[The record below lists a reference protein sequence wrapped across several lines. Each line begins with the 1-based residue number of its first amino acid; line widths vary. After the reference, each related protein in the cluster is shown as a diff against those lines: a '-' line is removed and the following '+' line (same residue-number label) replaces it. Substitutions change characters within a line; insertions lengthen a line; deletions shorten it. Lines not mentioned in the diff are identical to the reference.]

1 MSEVQMDTP
10 NNLQSGGL
18 KDSSEPKSKVKES
31 FLTEYN
37 FSNLKV
43 KDFLKEYKYEI
54 LLGFIIIGAIIYK
67 LWDNP
72 YLLNTILRNP
82 FEKIDLNKTYESKKI
97 PKIIW
102 VYWNDP
108 IEKAPEI
115 VQMCVD
121 LIHKFNKEFSVRLL
135 NEQNYK
141 EFVSD
146 KEVISVMESKLNH
159 NYKSD
164 LLRLYLVYTY
174 GGIYI
179 DSSILPFQSF
189 EWIIHLMNESDKEV
203 LFYKNIQ
210 HTTDK
215 YRPVCENWMIVSV
228 KDNPIIKIIMDDLKN
243 ALKEGVMN
251 SYKRLIS
258 DKNVDYQN
266 FISHGPFHLAYFVI
280 INTLTKNNLHDKI
293 EYLDCSYSGYP
304 CQTISNNYKIN
315 ELFLKTMNSEDFIQF
330 CHDNKFVKLT
340 SYNRKYI
347 EYLNMKPIEGSIVDQ
362 LLRI

>member
-1 MSEVQMDTP
+1 MDTP
-10 NNLQSGGL
+10 SQVRS
-18 KDSSEPKSKVKES
+18 KDSSKKVKGS

-37 FSNLKV
+37 FSTFKV
-43 KDFLKEYKYEI
+43 KDFLKEYRYEI
-54 LLGFIIIGAIIYK
+54 LLSIITIGTILYK
-67 LWDNP
+67 LWNNP
-72 YLLNTILRNP
+72 YLLNTVLRNP
-82 FEKIDLNKTYESKKI
+82 SEKIDLNKTYESKKI

-102 VYWNDP
+102 LYWNDP
-108 IEKAPEI
+108 IDKAPPI
-115 VQMCVD
+115 VRMCVD
-121 LIHKFNKEFSVRLL
+121 LIHKFNKNFSVRLL

-164 LLRLYLVYTY
+164 LLRLYLIYEY

-179 DSSILPFQSF
+179 DSSVLPFQSF
-189 EWIIHLMNESDKEV
+189 EWIIDLMNESDKDV
-203 LFYKNIQ
+203 LFYKNTQ

-228 KDNPIIKIIMDDLKN
+228 KDNPIIKIIMDDFKN
-243 ALKEGVMN
+243 SLKEGVMN
-251 SYKRLIS
+251 SYIRLIS
-258 DKNVDYQN
+258 DKSVDYQN

-280 INTLTKNNLHDKI
+280 INTLTKNNLYNNI
-293 EYLDCSYSGYP
+293 EYLDCSNLNWP
-304 CQTISNNYKIN
+304 CKSFTNNYKIN
-315 ELFLKTMNSEDFIQF
+315 ELFLKKIDPKDFTQF

-347 EYLNMKPIEGSIVDQ
+347 EYLSMKPIEGSIVDK